1 MKAFWSGIAVG
12 AGLGVLFAPKP
23 GRDSRKKVL
32 QAINTM
38 LNQHP
43 TRDKSEPSERANHDD
58 WVGDS
63 HGATSQSSEKH
74 PREEAVVETL
84 NTAKKDELMSVQG
97 IGNATAK
104 RIIKNRP
111 YKSVDEVIEKEVIPE
126 TTLDN
131 VETKLVEKNED
142 AA

>member
-23 GRDSRKKVL
+23 GRDSREKVL

-43 TRDKSEPSERANHDD
+43 TRGRSERANHDD

-63 HGATSQSSEKH
+63 HETSSQSPERH
-74 PREEAVVETL
+74 PDEEAVVEAL

-97 IGNATAK
+97 IGKATAK

-111 YKSVDEVIEKEVIPE
+111 YKSVDEVIEREVVPE

-131 VETKLVEKNED
+131 VKTKLVEKNED

>member
-43 TRDKSEPSERANHDD
+43 TRGRSERANHDD
-58 WVGDS
+58 
-63 HGATSQSSEKH
+63 
-74 PREEAVVETL
+74 EEAVVEAL

-97 IGNATAK
+97 IGKATAK

-111 YKSVDEVIEKEVIPE
+111 YKSVDEVIEKEVVPE

-131 VETKLVEKNED
+131 VKTELVEKTED